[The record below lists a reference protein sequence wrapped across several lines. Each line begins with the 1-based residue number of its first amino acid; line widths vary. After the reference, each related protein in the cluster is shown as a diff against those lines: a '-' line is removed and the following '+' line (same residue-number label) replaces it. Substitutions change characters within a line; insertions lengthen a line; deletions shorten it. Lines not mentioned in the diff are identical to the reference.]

1 MIPRSIQNILLSAD
15 GLVQVFDKLDAAMSR
30 RELSTQSVN
39 CFVRSIFMGF
49 ALAFVVYLTQ

>member
-30 RELSTQSVN
+30 RELSTQSVI